1 MGDTHETRYK
11 VVDTMANVKKVL
23 EKEVNGLK
31 VNLFEYDIESE
42 ESINQIKE
50 YLVNKVKISKVHNNA
65 EYDLTYYGTQNLDH
79 EFVARFNE
87 QVAKINIPKKSSIPQ
102 FDVRRERVTEWI
114 AQYLLEQEY
123 GCKFYDEAD
132 KRINL
137 KTVEID
143 KHTDGIDVPGIRID
157 NDSIRFVICEVK
169 ASEANAIPCSSA
181 KSLQEDIQKAIDN
194 VDNRVTREI
203 LEYMHG
209 IRNVKIQDELFN
221 KIVEFLAHL
230 IAGEKEDLAENI
242 MFFPVLLRNNKRI
255 IPERNINDYKNFS
268 LQRVQKENVENI
280 ILSFEKQ
287 FTDFSTK
294 IYEEAIG
301 E

>member
-1 MGDTHETRYK
+1 
-11 VVDTMANVKKVL
+11 MANVKKVL
-23 EKEVNGLK
+23 ETEVNGLK
-31 VNLFEYDIESE
+31 VNLFEYDIESK
-42 ESINQIKE
+42 ESISQIKE
-50 YLVNKVKISKVHNNA
+50 YLINKVRISKVHNTA
-65 EYDLTYYGTQNLDH
+65 EYDLTYYGAQNLDP
-79 EFVARFNE
+79 EFVTRFNE
-87 QVAKINIPKKSSIPQ
+87 QVAKINIPKKSSIPH
-102 FDVRRERVTEWI
+102 FDVRRERVTEWM

-137 KTVEID
+137 KAVEID
-143 KHTDGIDVPGIRID
+143 KHTDGIDVPGIWID
-157 NDSIRFVICEVK
+157 NDKIRFVVCEVK
-169 ASEANAIPCSSA
+169 ASEITKIPCSSA
-181 KSLQEDIQKAIDN
+181 KDLQEDIQKAIDN

-209 IRNVKIQDELFN
+209 IRNVKIQDELLD

-230 IAGEKEDLAENI
+230 IAGEKKDLAENI
-242 MFFPVLLRNNKRI
+242 MFFPFLLRNSKKI
-255 IPERNINDYKNFS
+255 VPERNIDDYKNFS
-268 LQRVQKENVENI
+268 LQRVKRENVENI
-280 ILSFEKQ
+280 ILAFEKE

>member
-1 MGDTHETRYK
+1 
-11 VVDTMANVKKVL
+11 MANVKKVL
-23 EKEVNGLK
+23 ETEVNGLK
-31 VNLFEYDIESE
+31 VNLFEYDIESK
-42 ESINQIKE
+42 ESISQIKE
-50 YLVNKVKISKVHNNA
+50 YLINKVRISKVHNTA
-65 EYDLTYYGTQNLDH
+65 EYDLTYYGAQNLDP
-79 EFVARFNE
+79 EFVTRFNE
-87 QVAKINIPKKSSIPQ
+87 QVAKINIPKKSSIPH
-102 FDVRRERVTEWI
+102 FDVRRERVTEWM

-137 KTVEID
+137 KAVEID
-143 KHTDGIDVPGIRID
+143 KHTDGIDVPGIWID
-157 NDSIRFVICEVK
+157 NDKIRFVVCEVK
-169 ASEANAIPCSSA
+169 ASEITKIPCSSA
-181 KSLQEDIQKAIDN
+181 KDLQEDIQKAIDN

-209 IRNVKIQDELFN
+209 IRNVKIQDELLD

-230 IAGEKEDLAENI
+230 IAGEKKDLAENI
-242 MFFPVLLRNNKRI
+242 MFFPFLLRNNEKI
-255 IPERNINDYKNFS
+255 VSEMNIDDYKNFS
-268 LQRVQKENVENI
+268 LQRVKRENVENI
-280 ILSFEKQ
+280 ILAFEKE

>member
-1 MGDTHETRYK
+1 
-11 VVDTMANVKKVL
+11 MANVKKVL
-23 EKEVNGLK
+23 ETEVNGLK

-42 ESINQIKE
+42 DSIRQIRE
-50 YLVNKVKISKVHNNA
+50 YLINKVRISKVHNTV
-65 EYDLTYYGTQNLDH
+65 EYDLTYYGAQNLAP

-87 QVAKINIPKKSSIPQ
+87 QVAQINIPKKSSIPQ
-102 FDVRRERVTEWI
+102 FDVRRERVTEWM

-123 GCKFYDEAD
+123 GCVFYDEAD

-143 KHTDGIDVPGIRID
+143 KHTDGIDVPGIWID
-157 NDSIRFVICEVK
+157 NDKIRFVVCEVK
-169 ASEANAIPCSSA
+169 ASEATKIPCDSSQD
-181 KSLQEDIQKAIDN
+181 LQEDIQKAIDN

-209 IRNVKIQDELFN
+209 IRNVKIQDGLLE

-230 IAGEKEDLAENI
+230 IAGEKKDLAENI
-242 MFFPVLLRNNKRI
+242 MFFPFLLRNNEKI
-255 IPERNINDYKNFS
+255 VSERNIDDYADFS
-268 LQRVQKENVENI
+268 LQRVNRENVENI
-280 ILSFEKQ
+280 VLAFEKQ

>member
-1 MGDTHETRYK
+1 
-11 VVDTMANVKKVL
+11 MANVTKVL

-31 VNLFEYDIESE
+31 VSLFEYDVESE
-42 ESINQIKE
+42 DSINQIKE
-50 YLVNKVKISKVHNNA
+50 YLINKVKISKVHNTA
-65 EYDLTYYGTQNLDH
+65 VYDLTYYGTQNLDP
-79 EFVARFNE
+79 EFVVRFNE
-87 QVAKINIPKKSSIPQ
+87 QVAQINIPKKSTLPQ
-102 FDVRRERVTEWI
+102 FDVRRERVTEWM

-143 KHTDGIDVPGIRID
+143 KHTDGIDVPGIWID
-157 NDSIRFVICEVK
+157 NNRIRFVVCEVK
-169 ASEANAIPCSSA
+169 ASETMRIPCDSV
-181 KSLQEDIQKAIDN
+181 KSLQEDVQKAIDN

-209 IRNVKIQDELFN
+209 IRNVKIQDELLN
-221 KIVEFLAHL
+221 KIVGFLAHL
-230 IAGEKEDLAENI
+230 IAGEKKDLAENI
-242 MFFPVLLRNNKRI
+242 MFFPFLLRNNEKI
-255 IPERNINDYKNFS
+255 VPEGNVDDYENFS
-268 LQRVQKENVENI
+268 LQRVKRENVENI

-287 FTDFSTK
+287 FTDFSNK

>member
-1 MGDTHETRYK
+1 
-11 VVDTMANVKKVL
+11 MANVTKVL

-31 VNLFEYDIESE
+31 VSLFEYDVESE

-50 YLVNKVKISKVHNNA
+50 YLINKVKISKVHNTA
-65 EYDLTYYGTQNLDH
+65 QYDLTYYGTQNLDP
-79 EFVARFNE
+79 EFVVRFNE
-87 QVAKINIPKKSSIPQ
+87 QVAKINIPKKSMLPQ

-143 KHTDGIDVPGIRID
+143 KHTDGIDVPGIWID
-157 NDSIRFVICEVK
+157 NDRIRFVVCEVK
-169 ASEANAIPCSSA
+169 ASETMKIPCDSV

-209 IRNVKIQDELFN
+209 IRNVKIQDELLN
-221 KIVEFLAHL
+221 KIVGFLAHL
-230 IAGEKEDLAENI
+230 IAGEKKDLAENI
-242 MFFPVLLRNNKRI
+242 MFFPFLLRNNEKI
-255 IPERNINDYKNFS
+255 VPEGNVDDYENFS
-268 LQRVQKENVENI
+268 LQRVKRENVENI
-280 ILSFEKQ
+280 ILSYEKQ
-287 FTDFSTK
+287 FTDFSNK

>member
-1 MGDTHETRYK
+1 
-11 VVDTMANVKKVL
+11 MANVKKVL